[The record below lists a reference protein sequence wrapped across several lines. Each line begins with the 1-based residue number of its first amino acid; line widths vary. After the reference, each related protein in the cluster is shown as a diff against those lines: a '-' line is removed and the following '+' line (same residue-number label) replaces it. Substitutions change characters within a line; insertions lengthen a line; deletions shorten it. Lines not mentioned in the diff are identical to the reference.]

1 MRVHTLGSFPAALTH
16 TLLALLL
23 LGHTGLGEEGCVWGE
38 VTESVLLPA
47 DISDD
52 VNDSGPSPLLS
63 WRVVTS
69 TGSHPI
75 VSWRPESGSTP
86 NVSSAYQGRVT
97 MHHNGSL
104 TLSHLRLH
112 DNGYYILTATDALGN
127 TREEGLLL
135 QVTEVCYEDLQYLAV
150 FLLVLFAVSGSL
162 MVSMWLLKRVVSA
175 WKRKRHSSSV
185 TVTLT
190 TPQPTWRY
198 YSNHDNPTAEMEMLE

>member
-1 MRVHTLGSFPAALTH
+1 MPLES
-16 TLLALLL
+16 
-23 LGHTGLGEEGCVWGE
+23 LGEEGCVWGE

-52 VNDSGPSPLLS
+52 VSSSGPSPLLS
-63 WRVVTS
+63 WRVVTA

-75 VSWRPESGSTP
+75 VSWRPESGSAP

-104 TLSHLRLH
+104 TLSHLRLN
-112 DNGYYILTATDALGN
+112 DNGYYVLTATDALGN

-135 QVTEVCYEDLQYLAV
+135 QVSEVRYEDLQYLAV
-150 FLLVLFAVSGSL
+150 FLLVLFAV
-162 MVSMWLLKRVVSA
+162 MVSMWLLYSHVLA
-175 WKRKRHSSSV
+175 WKRKRHSSSSG

-198 YSNHDNPTAEMEMLE
+198 YSNHDNPTTEMEMLQ